1 MAVTPATPAASVTSV
16 TPEASATPATPAASV
31 TQAASDSGRAR
42 TRAPRAADPGPGGSA
57 ARSGFDGS
65 IDASPY
71 QGYVYAYP
79 HKSAYRPLEPRPP
92 LREVWAAE
100 PLESLFLYLH
110 IPFCEM
116 RCGFCN
122 LFTRTGAPEE
132 LVAAYLDALEH
143 QARAVRDALDGP
155 RFVTAAIGG
164 GTPTY
169 LSAAELTRMFDLT
182 ERIMGADLRAVPLSM
197 ETSPATATADRLA
210 VLAERG
216 TTRVS
221 IGVQSFIDA
230 EARAAVRPQRRRE
243 VEAALGR
250 IREAGFETLNI
261 DLIYGIDGQTE
272 QSWRHSLDAAL
283 GWEPEEIYLYPLYV
297 RPLTGLGRRARDWDD
312 HRLGLYRQ
320 GRDHLL
326 AAGYEQV
333 SMRMFRL
340 PGSSG
345 ATGYCCQSDGMVGL
359 GCGAR
364 SYTSR
369 LHYSYEYAVGARQV
383 RAIIDDYVR
392 LAPGEFAVANVGF
405 HLDEDERRRRHLIQ
419 SLLQAEGLDPVAY
432 RERFGAEVTAD
443 FGEELERL
451 TVRGWLEPVRPPGP
465 ARGTSGSEVGG
476 AGRLR
481 LTAEGLAR
489 SDAIGP
495 ALFSGRVRELMAGYE
510 ER

>member
-1 MAVTPATPAASVTSV
+1 MSSASPARPADAVAHA
-16 TPEASATPATPAASV
+16 
-31 TQAASDSGRAR
+31 G
-42 TRAPRAADPGPGGSA
+42 
-57 ARSGFDGS
+57 
-65 IDASPY
+65 PY

-79 HKSAYRPLEPRPP
+79 HKTAYRPLEDRPS
-92 LREVWAAE
+92 LTEVWAEE
-100 PLESLFLYLH
+100 PTDHLFLYLH

-122 LFTRTGAPEE
+122 LFTRTGASEE
-132 LVAAYLDALEH
+132 LVDAYLGALAR
-143 QARAVRDALDGP
+143 QARVVRDALSGP
-155 RFVTAAIGG
+155 RFVAAAVGG

-169 LSAAELTRMFDLT
+169 LDAAELTRMFDLT
-182 ERIMGADLRAVPLSM
+182 ERIMGADLRAVPVAV

-221 IGVQSFIDA
+221 IGVQSFVDA
-230 EARAAVRPQRRRE
+230 EARAAVRPQRRQE
-243 VEAALGR
+243 VETALGR

-272 QSWRHSLDAAL
+272 ASWRYSLDAAL
-283 GWEPEEIYLYPLYV
+283 AWKPEEIYLYPLYV

-312 HRLGLYRQ
+312 HRLTLYRA

-340 PGSSG
+340 PGRSSP
-345 ATGYCCQSDGMVGL
+345 AEYTCQSDGMVGL

-364 SYTSR
+364 SYTSA
-369 LHYSYEYAVGARQV
+369 LHHSYEYAVGAGQV

-392 LAPGEFAVANVGF
+392 LETEGFAVANMGF
-405 HLDEDERRRRHLIQ
+405 RLDDDDRRRRHLIQ
-419 SLLQAEGLDPVAY
+419 SLLQAEGLDPMAY
-432 RERFGAEVTAD
+432 RARFGAGVETH

-451 TVRGWLEPVRPPGP
+451 AERGLLERDAPPPGGT
-465 ARGTSGSEVGG
+465 ARPGWF
-476 AGRLR
+476 R
-481 LTAEGLAR
+481 LTAEGLAH

-495 ALFSGRVRELMAGYE
+495 GLFSGRVRALMAGHE